1 LLLCGLQISDAV
13 AQPAPQAED
22 FSNTTFGK
30 IMIAVVSAI
39 MSLIVGYIL
48 LYLKERREPTK
59 RISYNAEF
67 RKGMLGIEEQI
78 AKDVKF
84 MYKGTPVDK
93 ISYVKCDVANTGSSV
108 IRNEHLRFE
117 YPKGMEILD
126 YEIEPTP
133 PKEAGLALTG
143 GVVDSPNERSFTIT
157 QFNRQ
162 QILGFNFVLKGEA
175 TGGLKLFGKNEDEDV
190 DIVARE
196 TSSFDDE
203 TKILERFIF
212 IILLTFFVPH
222 VLVGIPDLFVLRRL
236 SVGEI
241 LDWLFWIVVTIIV
254 LRYLPTAANII
265 ARAMV
270 RFKVEAQPTISVRD
284 MNAKGSIII
293 ATQVSA
299 EQTTSFP
306 AGE

>member
-1 LLLCGLQISDAV
+1 MTVACHCGYVMPALARITVCLLLLGLQISDAV
-13 AQPAPQAED
+13 AQTAPQAED
-22 FSNTTFGK
+22 FSNTILGK
-30 IMIAVVSAI
+30 IMIGLASAF
-39 MSLIVGYIL
+39 MSLLVGYIL
-48 LYLKERREPTK
+48 LYLKERREPIK

-84 MYKGTPVDK
+84 MYKGILVDN

-126 YEIEPTP
+126 YEIEPAP
-133 PKEAGLALTG
+133 PKEAGLALVGAAT
-143 GVVDSPNERSFTIT
+143 DSPNEKSFGIA

-175 TGGLKLFGKNEDEDV
+175 TG
-190 DIVARE
+190 
-196 TSSFDDE
+196 
-203 TKILERFIF
+203 

-222 VLVGIPDLFVLRRL
+222 VLIGVPDLLFSRLR
-236 SVGEI
+236 VGEI
-241 LDWLFWIVVTIIV
+241 LDWLFWIIVTVIV

-265 ARAMV
+265 AQAIV
-270 RFKVEAQPTISVRD
+270 RFRVEVEPTISVRD

-293 ATQVSA
+293 ANQVSA
-299 EQTTSFP
+299 EQKTPFP